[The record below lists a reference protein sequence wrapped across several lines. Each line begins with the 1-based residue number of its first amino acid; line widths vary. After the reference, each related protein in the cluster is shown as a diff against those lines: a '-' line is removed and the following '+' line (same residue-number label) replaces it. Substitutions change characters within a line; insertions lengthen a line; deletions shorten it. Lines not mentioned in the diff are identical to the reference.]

1 MASVGACTA
10 ALVVVSTAASVAVV
24 STQAAALAEAVL
36 TPLDLMT
43 AGFVARRFA
52 GVDSGTDFGL
62 A

>member
-10 ALVVVSTAASVAVV
+10 AWAVALVVVSAAASAAVV
-24 STQAAALAEAVL
+24 SMEVAALVEAVL
-36 TPLDLMT
+36 TQLDLMA

-52 GVDSGTDFGL
+52 GADFGT